1 MDNIELIKKLRQETG
16 ISLSKCRK
24 ALEEGNNNLDKAKE
38 LLRKWGEKLAQKR
51 VGRETGQGII
61 EAYVHANKKIGVL
74 VEVRCETD
82 FVAKNKD
89 FQEFAH
95 ELALHIAAANP
106 QYLTEEEIPEDIL
119 EREKKIYQE
128 QLAED
133 KKPKQVIDKIIEGKL
148 KKYKQEVALLSQ
160 FYVRDSEKT
169 IQDLL
174 NEAIAKI
181 GENITIQ
188 RFVRLEIQS

>member
-24 ALEEGNNNLDKAKE
+24 ALEESNNDLDKAKE

-133 KKPKQVIDKIIEGKL
+133 KKPKQVMDKIIEGKL

>member
-1 MDNIELIKKLRQETG
+1 MENIELIKKLRQETG
-16 ISLSKCRK
+16 ISLSKCKK
-24 ALEEGNNNLDKAKE
+24 ALEESDNDLDKAKE

-89 FQEFAH
+89 FKDFVH

-106 QYLTEEEIPEDIL
+106 QYLTEEEIPEEVL
-119 EREKKIYQE
+119 EKEKKIYKE
-128 QLAED
+128 QLIEE
-133 KKPKQVIDKIIEGKL
+133 KKPKQVMDKILEGKL
-148 KKYKQEVALLSQ
+148 EKYKKEITLLSQ
-160 FYVRDSEKT
+160 PYVRDSERT
-169 IQDLL
+169 IQDFL

-188 RFVRLEIQS
+188 RFVRLEI

>member
-24 ALEEGNNNLDKAKE
+24 ALEESNNDLDKAKE